1 MPSAED
7 KEDQNEFMR
16 GILSILSHSQPGAGD
31 ARAACDAA
39 RALGCPRSQAGL
51 RLTAPREPVCG
62 LLVALVMGLVGLG
75 CGRYAGAD
83 SRVSGPS
90 KKAEKARKSAFSPEA
105 GVILSRPTD
114 DPRAWVQSLMRLP
127 CRPRRQGPIQPR
139 WCVQAVQAQSF
150 VVRSPPT
157 SLASRGRIQLSPRE
171 CVLGR
176 SLSKTVQNPRLTVS
190 RRIRLQAATWSA
202 ILRASQVAMRTPAR
216 PTTLAAE
223 ARGALPSALGL
234 AVSACAC
241 ARDYRNLTVV
251 SRLCCLFAAAGGALA
266 G

>member
-1 MPSAED
+1 
-7 KEDQNEFMR
+7 MR

-157 SLASRGRIQLSPRE
+157 SLASRGRIQPSLETASE
-171 CVLGR
+171 ASDSA
-176 SLSKTVQNPRLTVS
+176 SLSQTLGTLTLS
-190 RRIRLQAATWSA
+190 RRFRLQAARWSA
-202 ILRASQVAMRTPAR
+202 TLRAFQAAMRTTAR
-216 PTTLAAE
+216 PATLAAE
-223 ARGALPSALGL
+223 AHGALRSALGL